1 MFTANGILIGA
12 QMVSPCLLAFPAFER
27 ITWLFTR
34 HLNTNGGYAYTNDIK
49 VRLSALIHNKY

>member
-1 MFTANGILIGA
+1 
-12 QMVSPCLLAFPAFER
+12 MVSPCLLAFPAFER

-49 VRLSALIHNKY
+49 VRLSALTHNKY